1 MLLTVRNGENSKK
14 RLLFCYS
21 VTVTG
26 ILHIHIDI
34 LLYQST

>member
-1 MLLTVRNGENSKK
+1 MILTVRCGENSKSD
-14 RLLFCYS
+14 CYS